1 MNSDIV
7 EGKWKQMKGS
17 VQAKWGKITD
27 DEFDQIKGNRERLV
41 GMLQEK
47 YGHQKDRAR
56 KEVDDYF
63 DTL

>member
-1 MNSDIV
+1 MNTDIV

-27 DEFDQIKGNRERLV
+27 DEFEQIKGNRERLV
-41 GMLQEK
+41 GILQEK
-47 YGHQKDRAR
+47 YGQQKDKAR

-63 DTL
+63 NTL